1 MPFSLTYPCIL
12 RDHYKQPHH
21 SSMFSPSSTLALK
34 GQLKLS
40 TTTTVLIAA
49 FILTLYIN
57 SCEARHL
64 RVHGKDYSRMLP
76 ASSSP
81 PKGVTD
87 GGASKGKMRSSSEVP
102 VGSNMDT
109 SMGNEAVIAAK
120 KEMAS
125 SGDSCRGSLRKRSEG
140 MKVRSSLRERSVL
153 GAESNS
159 ELIVGSNTTTAYT
172 AETLVAMDYL
182 DAHPAPAV
190 HNR

>member
-1 MPFSLTYPCIL
+1 MPFSLTYPCTL

-64 RVHGKDYSRMLP
+64 RVHGKDYSGMLP

-140 MKVRSSLRERSVL
+140 MKVELARAVGARSGVEQRANSRIEHDHSLHRRNPSSHGL
-153 GAESNS
+153 PRCSPSTGCS
-159 ELIVGSNTTTAYT
+159 
-172 AETLVAMDYL
+172 
-182 DAHPAPAV
+182 
-190 HNR
+190 